1 MGNLMQDLRY
11 SLRVLRKSPGFV
23 AVAIAVLALGIGA
36 NTAIFSVVNAVLL
49 RPLPYRDPSRLMQV
63 WHVPPANQFP
73 GMTTFSVSPANYLDW
88 EGQNHV
94 FESMALYGF
103 RAFNITGTDQPQALQ
118 ASVVSQEFYRTLGVQ
133 PLLGRTFTAEEEQP
147 GHNHVVI
154 LGYAL
159 WKSAFGGNSRI
170 VGSTISLDD
179 QPYTVVGVMPAKF
192 KFPDFAQLWAPLGW
206 TDQERAV
213 RGNHNYM
220 VVGRLK
226 SDTTM
231 QQAQAEMN
239 TISARLQQQYPVDDA
254 GWGAVIV
261 PLREQLVGD
270 MRPAL
275 LVLLG
280 AVAFVLLIACANVAN
295 LVLAKTVSRRKELAI
310 RAALGASRARI
321 LRGVLAETL
330 LLAVAGGA
338 LWLLVAH
345 FGMELMVYFL
355 VATHAPRAGEISLDG
370 WVLAFTLGVSVL
382 AGIIAGLAPAWRYT
396 RNDFDVHEALK
407 QAAGRTETESGGK
420 NTRAALVVCEVA
432 LSLLL
437 LVGAGLM
444 IRTLGAL
451 RSSDPGFDARNV
463 LTMVLPTSATRYP
476 TLEQNIA
483 FWGRVLPQVRALP
496 GVVYAGAI
504 DALPLSGD
512 GSTQPVSVEGRPVL
526 PMAEQPEVGVRIS
539 TPGYLEAMRVPL
551 VRGRLLNDGD
561 VAGRSPVTVI
571 SAAMAKQFW
580 PHEDPIGK
588 HLTLTFF
595 PGIAREVVGVVRDVK
610 MDALDASSIQS
621 MVYVPLAQTTL
632 PPSEVWHGFAMSLV
646 VRTAN
651 APSSAAAAI
660 TAAIHGMD
668 AAQPV
673 MQVETMEEMVADS
686 ISQQRFTMLLLAAFA
701 GLALL
706 LAAAGIYS
714 VLSYS
719 VRRRVREI
727 GIRMALGA
735 QISDVLRMVVVEGM
749 KPTLLGLAI
758 GLAGALALG
767 RVLSKLLY
775 GVSPA
780 DPATFA
786 AVSALLTAV
795 ALAASIIPAAR
806 AARVPPVKTLREE

>member
-1 MGNLMQDLRY
+1 MQDVRY
-11 SLRVLRKSPGFV
+11 GVRALRKSPGFA
-23 AVAIAVLALGIGA
+23 AVAIVVLALGIGA

-49 RPLPYRDPSRLMQV
+49 RPLPYRDPSRLMQI
-63 WHVPPANQFP
+63 WHVPPPKNFP
-73 GMTTFSVSPANYLDW
+73 GMTMFSVSPANYLDW
-88 EGQNHV
+88 ERQNHV
-94 FESMALYGF
+94 FESVAIYGF
-103 RAFNITGTDQPQALQ
+103 QGFNITGTDQPQALQ
-118 ASVVSQEFYRTLGVQ
+118 ASKVSQEFYRTLGVQ

-159 WKSAFGGNSRI
+159 WKSAFGGNSKI
-170 VGSTISLDD
+170 VGSTIRLED
-179 QPYTVVGVMPAKF
+179 QPYTVVGVMPPNF

-220 VVGRLK
+220 VIARLRP
-226 SDTTM
+226 DTAM

-239 TISARLQQQYPVDDA
+239 TISARLQQQYPADDA

-270 MRPAL
+270 IRPAL

-280 AVAFVLLIACANVAN
+280 AVAFVLLIACANVTN
-295 LVLAKTVSRRKELAI
+295 LVLARTVGRRKELAI
-310 RAALGASRARI
+310 RAALGASRAR
-321 LRGVLAETL
+321 LLCQVLAETI
-330 LLAVAGGA
+330 LLAVVGGA
-338 LWLLVAH
+338 LGLLVAH
-345 FGMELMVYFL
+345 FAMELIVDFL
-355 VATHAPRAGEISLDG
+355 VATHAPRAGEINLDV

-407 QAAGRTETESGGK
+407 QASGRTETESGG
-420 NTRAALVVCEVA
+420 TRTRGALVVSEVA
-432 LSLLL
+432 LSLVLL
-437 LVGAGLM
+437 AGAGLM
-444 IRTLGAL
+444 IRSLWAL
-451 RSSDPGFDARNV
+451 RSTDPGFDPHNV
-463 LTMVLPTSATRYP
+463 LTVVLPTSATRYP

-483 FWGRVLPQVRALP
+483 FWDRVLRQARTLP
-496 GVVYAGAI
+496 GVVYAGAT

-512 GSTQPVSVEGRPVL
+512 GSTQPVTVEGRPVL
-526 PMAEQPEVGVRIS
+526 PMAEQPEVGVRVF

-551 VRGRLLNDGD
+551 LRGRQLNDGD
-561 VAGRSPVTVI
+561 VAGRPPVTVI
-571 SAAMAKQFW
+571 SAAMARQFW

-595 PGIAREVVGVVRDVK
+595 PGIAREVVGVVGDVK
-610 MDALDASSIQS
+610 MDALSVSQPQS
-621 MVYVPLAQTTL
+621 MIYTPLAQMTL
-632 PPSEVWHGFAMSLV
+632 PPGEVWHGFAMSLV

-651 APSSAAAAI
+651 APSSATAAI
-660 TAAIHGMD
+660 TAAVHQVD
-668 AAQPV
+668 SAQPV
-673 MQVETMEEMVADS
+673 MQVETMEDMVADS
-686 ISQQRFTMLLLAAFA
+686 ISRQRFTMLLLAAFA

-735 QISDVLRMVVVEGM
+735 QIGDVLRLIVVEGM

-758 GLAGALALG
+758 GLAGALGLG
-767 RVLSKLLY
+767 RVVSKLIY
-775 GVSPA
+775 GVSAA

-786 AVSALLTAV
+786 AVSALLAAV
-795 ALAASIIPAAR
+795 ALAASIIPAWR
-806 AARVPPVKTLREE
+806 ATRVEPVKTLREE

>member
-1 MGNLMQDLRY
+1 MGNLMHDLRY
-11 SLRVLRKSPGFV
+11 GLRVLRKSPGFAAV
-23 AVAIAVLALGIGA
+23 AVMVLALGIGA

-63 WHVPPANQFP
+63 WHVPPPKQFP
-73 GMTTFSVSPANYLDW
+73 GMTMFSVSPANYLDW
-88 EGQNHV
+88 DHQNHV
-94 FESMALYGF
+94 FQSMAIYGF
-103 RAFNITGTDQPQALQ
+103 RSFNITGSDRPQALQ
-118 ASVVSQEFYRTLGVQ
+118 ASVVSQDFYRTLGVR
-133 PLLGRTFTAEEEQP
+133 PLLGRTFTADEEQP
-147 GHNHVVI
+147 GHNQVVI

-159 WKSAFGGNSRI
+159 WKSAFGGNPNI
-170 VGSTISLDD
+170 VGSSIHLDD
-179 QPYTVVGVMPAKF
+179 QPYTVVGVMPPKF
-192 KFPDFAQLWAPLGW
+192 KFPDWAQLWTPLGW

-220 VVGRLK
+220 VIGRLK

-261 PLREQLVGD
+261 PLREQLVSD
-270 MRPAL
+270 LRPAL

-295 LVLAKTVSRRKELAI
+295 LVLARTVGRRKELAI

-321 LRGVLAETL
+321 LRGVLAETV
-330 LLAVAGGA
+330 LLAIAGGA
-338 LWLLVAH
+338 LGLLVAH
-345 FGMELMVYFL
+345 FVTKLIVDFL
-355 VATHAPRAGEISLDG
+355 VAARAPRAGEIGLDL

-382 AGIIAGLAPAWRYT
+382 AGILAGLAPAWRYT

-407 QAAGRTETESGGK
+407 QAAGRTETEAGGK
-420 NTRAALVVCEVA
+420 HTRAALVVCEVA

-451 RSSDPGFDARNV
+451 RSIDPGFDPTNV
-463 LTMVLPTSATRYP
+463 LTMVLPTSAIRYP

-483 FWGRVLPQVRALP
+483 LWNRVLPQVRALP
-496 GVVYAGAI
+496 GVVQAGAT
-504 DALPLSGD
+504 DSLPLSGD
-512 GSTQPVSVEGRPVL
+512 GSTQPVTVEGRPVL
-526 PMAEQPEVGVRIS
+526 PMAEQPEVGVRIF

-551 VRGRLLNDGD
+551 LRGRMLNNGD
-561 VAGRSPVTVI
+561 VAGRPPVTVI
-571 SAAMAKQFW
+571 SAAMARQFW

-595 PGIAREVVGVVRDVK
+595 PGIAREVVGVVGDAK
-610 MDALDASSIQS
+610 MDNLNASETQS
-621 MVYVPLAQTTL
+621 MVYAPLGQMTL
-632 PPSEVWHGFAMSLV
+632 PPGQVWHGFAMYLV
-646 VRTAN
+646 VRTVN
-651 APSSAAAAI
+651 APSRAAAAI
-660 TAAIHGMD
+660 ISAVHQVD
-668 AAQPV
+668 SAQPV
-673 MQVETMEEMVADS
+673 MQVETMQDMVSDS

-767 RVLSKLLY
+767 HVLSKLIF

-786 AVSALLTAV
+786 AVSALLAAV
-795 ALAASIIPAAR
+795 ALAASIIPAYR
-806 AARVPPVKTLREE
+806 ASRVEPVKTLREE

>member
-11 SLRVLRKSPGFV
+11 GLRVLRKSPGFA
-23 AVAIAVLALGIGA
+23 AVAIIVLALGIGA

-49 RPLPYRDPSRLMQV
+49 RPLPYRDPNRLMQV
-63 WHVPPANQFP
+63 WHVPPPKEFP
-73 GMTTFSVSPANYLDW
+73 GMTMFSVSPANYLDW
-88 EGQNHV
+88 ERQNNV
-94 FESMALYGF
+94 FQSMAIYGF
-103 RAFNITGTDQPQALQ
+103 QSYKITGTDQPQALQ
-118 ASVVSQEFYRTLGVQ
+118 ASMVSQDFYRTLGVQ
-133 PLLGRTFTAEEEQP
+133 PLLGRTFTPEEEQP

-154 LGYAL
+154 LGYPL
-159 WKSAFGGNSRI
+159 WKSSFGSNPKI
-170 VGSTISLDD
+170 VGSTIRLDD
-179 QPYTVVGVMPAKF
+179 QPYTVVGVMPPKF
-192 KFPDFAQLWAPLGW
+192 KFPDWAEMWTPLGW

-220 VVGRLK
+220 VIGRLK
-226 SDTTM
+226 SGTAV

-239 TISARLQQQYPVDDA
+239 TISSRLQQQYPADDA
-254 GWGAVIV
+254 GWGAIIV

-295 LVLAKTVSRRKELAI
+295 LVLARTVSRRKELAI
-310 RAALGASRARI
+310 RAALGASRARL
-321 LRGVLAETL
+321 LRQVLAETIM
-330 LLAVAGGA
+330 LAVAGGA
-338 LWLLVAH
+338 LGLLVAH
-345 FGMELMVYFL
+345 FGIQLIVDFL
-355 VATHAPRAGEISLDG
+355 VATRAPRAAEISLDF

-420 NTRAALVVCEVA
+420 RTRAALVVCEVA

-444 IRTLGAL
+444 IRSLWAL
-451 RSSDPGFDARNV
+451 RSTDPGFDPHNV
-463 LTMVLPTSATRYP
+463 VTMILPTSATRYP

-483 FWGRVLPQVRALP
+483 FWDRVLPRVRALP
-496 GVVYAGAI
+496 GVLYAGAT
-504 DALPLSGD
+504 DSLPLSGD
-512 GSTQPVSVEGRPVL
+512 GSMQPVTVEGRPVL
-526 PMAEQPEVGVRIS
+526 PMAEQPEVGIRIF

-551 VRGRLLNDGD
+551 RRGRMLNDGD
-561 VAGRSPVTVI
+561 VAGRPPVTVI

-595 PGIAREVVGVVRDVK
+595 PGIAREVVGVVGDVK
-610 MDALDASSIQS
+610 MDALNASETQS

-632 PPSEVWHGFAMSLV
+632 PPGEVWHGFAVSLV

-651 APSSAAAAI
+651 PPGSAVAAI
-660 TAAIHGMD
+660 KNAVHQVD
-668 AAQPV
+668 SAQPV
-673 MQVETMEEMVADS
+673 MQVETMEDMVADS

-735 QISDVLRMVVVEGM
+735 QIGDVLGMVIVEGM

-767 RVLSKLLY
+767 RVVSRLIY

-786 AVSALLTAV
+786 AVSALLAAV
-795 ALAASIIPAAR
+795 ALAASIIPAWR
-806 AARVPPVKTLREE
+806 ATRVEPVKTLREE

>member
-1 MGNLMQDLRY
+1 MQDLRY
-11 SLRVLRKSPGFV
+11 GLRVLRKSPGFA
-23 AVAIAVLALGIGA
+23 AVAIIVLALGIGA

-63 WHVPPANQFP
+63 WHVPPAKEFP
-73 GMTTFSVSPANYLDW
+73 GMTMFSVSPANYLDW
-88 EGQNHV
+88 ERQNNV
-94 FESMALYGF
+94 FQSMAIYGF
-103 RAFNITGTDQPQALQ
+103 RSFNITGTDQPQALQ

-133 PLLGRTFTAEEEQP
+133 PLLGRSFTADEEQP

-154 LGYAL
+154 LGYPL
-159 WKSAFGGNSRI
+159 WKSSFGGNPRI
-170 VGSTISLDD
+170 VGSTIRLDD
-179 QPYTVVGVMPAKF
+179 QPYTVVGVMPPKF
-192 KFPDFAQLWAPLGW
+192 KFPDWAQLWAPLGW

-220 VVGRLK
+220 VIGRLK
-226 SDTTM
+226 SDATM

-239 TISARLQQQYPVDDA
+239 TISARLQQQYPADDA
-254 GWGAVIV
+254 GWGAVVV
-261 PLREQLVGD
+261 PLREQLVRD
-270 MRPAL
+270 LRPAL

-295 LVLAKTVSRRKELAI
+295 LVLARTVGRRKELAI
-310 RAALGASRARI
+310 RAALGASRARL
-321 LRGVLAETL
+321 LRQVLAETIM
-330 LLAVAGGA
+330 LAIAGGA
-338 LWLLVAH
+338 LGLLVAH
-345 FGMELMVYFL
+345 FGMQLIVDFL
-355 VATHAPRAGEISLDG
+355 VATRAPRAAEINLDV
-370 WVLAFTLGVSVL
+370 WVLAFTFGVSVL

-420 NTRAALVVCEVA
+420 STRAALVVCEVA
-432 LSLLL
+432 LSLFL

-444 IRTLGAL
+444 IRSLWAL
-451 RSSDPGFDARNV
+451 RSTDPGFDARNV
-463 LTMVLPTSATRYP
+463 LTMVLPTSVTRYP

-483 FWGRVLPQVRALP
+483 FWNRALPQVRAVP
-496 GVVYAGAI
+496 GVVYAGAT

-512 GSTQPVSVEGRPVL
+512 GSTQPVTVEGRPVL
-526 PMAEQPEVGVRIS
+526 PMAEQPEVGIRIF

-551 VRGRLLNDGD
+551 LRGRLINDGD
-561 VAGRSPVTVI
+561 VAGRPPVTVI

-595 PGIAREVVGVVRDVK
+595 PGIAREVVGVVGDVK
-610 MDALDASSIQS
+610 MGALDASQIQS
-621 MVYVPLAQTTL
+621 MVYVPLAQMTL
-632 PPSEVWHGFAMSLV
+632 PPDEVWHGFALSLV

-651 APSSAAAAI
+651 APTGAAAAI
-660 TAAIHGMD
+660 KSAVHQVD

-673 MQVETMEEMVADS
+673 MQVETMEDMVADS

-735 QISDVLRMVVVEGM
+735 QIGDVLRMVVLEGM
-749 KPTLLGLAI
+749 RPTLLGLAI

-767 RVLSKLLY
+767 RVLSRLIY
-775 GVSPA
+775 GVSA
-780 DPATFA
+780 SDPATFL
-786 AVSALLTAV
+786 AVSALLATV
-795 ALAASIIPAAR
+795 ALAASIIPAWR
-806 AARVPPVKTLREE
+806 ATRVEPVKTLREE